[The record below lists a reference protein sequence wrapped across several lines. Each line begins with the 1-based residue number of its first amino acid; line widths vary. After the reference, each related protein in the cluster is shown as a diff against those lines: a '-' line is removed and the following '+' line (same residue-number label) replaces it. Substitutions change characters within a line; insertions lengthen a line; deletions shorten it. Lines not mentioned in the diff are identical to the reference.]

1 VIGIADTM
9 AGGVVASR
17 RRAASLMIA
26 INQLESSA
34 PTRSAAARV
43 PVRNRTMVLGAI
55 AAVVALYL
63 INVWFCARSAAF
75 YMPYAYLSSDMH
87 ANLLWAESISKQGW
101 LNPSPYH
108 PYLDWMERVGKYEEW
123 ERWWQTPKIF
133 QQSPLYA
140 YVLAGFRAFSE
151 DLLYPILFQ
160 AALAVALCGCLG
172 RITARISGNNKAG
185 WIAFGVAGLYAPFH
199 LYSTMILRDML
210 AFFIAGALLLVLV
223 ELQQEAASPRARR
236 WLSAGAGLLLGLGF
250 LTRESFFLIVP
261 MVWAMGGWLL
271 WRRNEKLNAALVVG
285 LTVLTLSPLF
295 IRNAVVG
302 APLLS
307 SSNRF
312 PEAFIQGHAR
322 GTMAWGLVIPNES
335 RQILERSQG
344 RSLAV
349 VRETLATHDHP
360 GTWLKLMGAKLLML
374 LDPFEMPD
382 NVSFYFMERIS
393 PVIRF
398 GLEYWMI
405 VVPGIGGLIMGLLK
419 RDQRHLW
426 LWLLLPTLIA
436 GVILGV
442 ALSRYRQ
449 ILAVLWIPWAGYFLF
464 QIWLQARENWRR
476 AAMLVGACVAGWL
489 MVLGPLSRVPREYY
503 ERRAEY
509 FIAAKIYDSM
519 QQPEKAAEMRAIL
532 QQYFPAS
539 K

>member
-1 VIGIADTM
+1 
-9 AGGVVASR
+9 
-17 RRAASLMIA
+17 MIA

-34 PTRSAAARV
+34 PTQSAAAA
-43 PVRNRTMVLGAI
+43 PASVRNRTMVLGAI
-55 AAVVALYL
+55 AVVLALYL
-63 INVWFCARSAAF
+63 INIWFCARSAAF
-75 YMPYAYLSSDMH
+75 YMPYAYRSSDMH
-87 ANLLWAESISKQGW
+87 ANLLWAESINKQGW
-101 LNPSPYH
+101 LNPSPHH
-108 PYLDWMERVGKYEEW
+108 PYVDWMQLVAKYEEW

-140 YVLAGFRAFSE
+140 YVLAGFRALSD

-172 RITARISGNNKAG
+172 RIAARISGNNKAG
-185 WIAFGVAGLYAPFH
+185 WIAFGLAGLYAPFH

-210 AFFIAGALLLVLV
+210 AWFITGALLLVLV
-223 ELQQEAASPRARR
+223 ELQQGLASPRARR

-261 MVWAMGGWLL
+261 MVWVVGGWLL

-285 LTVLTLSPLF
+285 VTVLALSPLV

-312 PEAFIQGHAR
+312 AEAFIQGHAR
-322 GTMAWGLVIPNES
+322 GTMASAFVIPRES

-360 GTWLKLMGAKLLML
+360 GTWLTLMGAKLLML
-374 LDPFEMPD
+374 LDPYESPD

-393 PVIRF
+393 PVIHF

-405 VVPGIGGLIMGLLK
+405 VVLGIGGLIMSLRK

-464 QIWLQARENWRR
+464 QIWLQARENSRR
-476 AAMLVGACVAGWL
+476 TAMLVGACVAGWL
-489 MVLGPLSRVPREYY
+489 MVLGPLSRVPRDSY
-503 ERRAEY
+503 ERGAEY
-509 FIAAKIYDSM
+509 FMAAQIYDSM

-532 QQYFPAS
+532 QQHFPAS